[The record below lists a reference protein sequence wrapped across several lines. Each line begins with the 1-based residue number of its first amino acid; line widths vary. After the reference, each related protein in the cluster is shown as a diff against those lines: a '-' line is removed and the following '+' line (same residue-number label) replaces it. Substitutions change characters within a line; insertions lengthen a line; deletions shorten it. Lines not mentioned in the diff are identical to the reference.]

1 MNDEMEE
8 IVNEFITEA
17 EESLDRIEPLFV
29 ELEQKGE
36 DNDLIN
42 DIFRSMHTIKGAAGF
57 LGYQSVVDVAHSSEN
72 IMKKLREGE
81 FALSR
86 ELMDVILKSIDM
98 LRILLD
104 HIKEKDGIEEDVSP
118 LVNELESVL
127 SAAISG
133 AGSAQSESLE
143 QAEALTSAQIS
154 DAAAATQTKTESVQ
168 KEPEE
173 IVNAQDVTQ
182 EISQVGNQPVTDE
195 RKTGTEAE
203 SMKTETTPAGKKE
216 ENKPAASPK
225 DHGQKLKDKS
235 AQNLRVD
242 VERIDKVMDLAG
254 EVVLVRNRLLNL
266 SHYFDQ
272 KYNNDPQSESLTET
286 VSFLDRVTSDM
297 QLAVMRI
304 RMQPIKKVLGK
315 FPRFVRDMSA
325 TLNKDVELIITGEHT
340 EVDKTVIEHIG
351 DPLTHILRNSIDHGL
366 ESTEERVAQGK
377 PAKGSVKINIY
388 QKGNQVV
395 IEVSDDGKG
404 MDVEKL
410 KQKAVDK
417 GLITPD
423 EAVKMTD
430 EAATDLIFMAGFST
444 KEAATEL
451 SGRGVGMDVVN
462 NNISMLNGY
471 VEITTEKNT
480 GSTFRIC
487 IPLTLAIIQ
496 ALMVEVS
503 GAKYAIPLSPIE
515 ETLKVSRD
523 DIDNVSGQHVIV
535 IRDRVCPLFELNDLL
550 HTGGNG
556 SNSDEHKYIIVIS
569 LGDKKYCIAVDRLL
583 GQEEVV
589 IKTLDGIDTSSSFVL
604 GATITGDGKVV
615 FILDVTGI
623 SRNLVE
629 ITKN

>member
-8 IVNEFITEA
+8 IIGEFITEA

-36 DNDLIN
+36 DNELIN

-57 LGYQSVVDVAHSSEN
+57 LGYQLIVDVAHSSEN
-72 IMKKLREGE
+72 IMKKLREGDI
-81 FALSR
+81 ALSK

-98 LRILLD
+98 LRLLLA

-118 LVNELESVL
+118 LVQELDSTLSTAMSGGESAKPE
-127 SAAISG
+127 SPEPAAVQTPEVEVKTVTETTT
-133 AGSAQSESLE
+133 AQSE
-143 QAEALTSAQIS
+143 
-154 DAAAATQTKTESVQ
+154 
-168 KEPEE
+168 PEE
-173 IVNAQDVTQ
+173 VVEAPQVTPATTEEEQ
-182 EISQVGNQPVTDE
+182 QVQQPGPVTE
-195 RKTGTEAE
+195 PVKAE
-203 SMKTETTPAGKKE
+203 TPAKE
-216 ENKPAASPK
+216 SKPATTAPPK
-225 DHGQKLKDKS
+225 DPGQKLKDKS

-266 SHYFDQ
+266 STYFDQ
-272 KYNNDPQSESLTET
+272 KYSNDPQSESLTET
-286 VSFLDRVTSDM
+286 VSFLDRVTSEM

-325 TLNKDVELIITGEHT
+325 TLDKDVELVITGEST

-366 ESTEERVAQGK
+366 ESTEERVAKGK
-377 PAKGSVKINIY
+377 PSKGTVKIDIY

-395 IEVSDDGKG
+395 IEISDDGKG
-404 MDVEKL
+404 LDIEKL
-410 KQKAVDK
+410 KKKAVEK

-423 EAVKMTD
+423 EAAKMTD
-430 EAATDLIFMAGFST
+430 EAASDLIFMAGFST
-444 KEAATEL
+444 KEVATEL

-471 VEITTEKNT
+471 VEITTEKNV

-503 GAKYAIPLSPIE
+503 GEKYAIPLSPIE
-515 ETLKVSRD
+515 ETLKVSSD
-523 DIDNVSGQHVIV
+523 EIDNVSGQNVLV
-535 IRDRVCPLFELNDLL
+535 IRDKVCPLFELNDLL

-556 SNSDEHKYIIVIS
+556 KNSDDHKYIIVIS
-569 LGDKKYCIAVDRLL
+569 MGDKKYCIAVDKLL

-589 IKTLDGIDTSSSFVL
+589 IKTLEGIDSSSSFVL

-629 ITKN
+629 ISKS

>member
-8 IVNEFITEA
+8 IISEFITEA
-17 EESLDRIEPLFV
+17 EESLDRIEPLFI

-36 DNDLIN
+36 DKDLIN

-57 LGYQSVVDVAHSSEN
+57 LSYQLVVDVAHSSEN

-81 FALSR
+81 IALSK

-118 LVNELESVL
+118 LVRELDSVL
-127 SAAISG
+127 EAAISG
-133 AGSAQSESLE
+133 EGTSKSESPDQTDTQATIEAAAEAVLE
-143 QAEALTSAQIS
+143 QN
-154 DAAAATQTKTESVQ
+154 K
-168 KEPEE
+168 PEE
-173 IVNAQDVTQ
+173 VVQVNDVTPEITQ
-182 EISQVGNQPVTDE
+182 EVQQTPVE
-195 RKTGTEAE
+195 EQKTGTGPETVKAEAP
-203 SMKTETTPAGKKE
+203 PANNKE
-216 ENKPAASPK
+216 EDKPDATPQK
-225 DHGQKLKDKS
+225 EQVQKLKDRS

-242 VERIDKVMDLAG
+242 VERIDTVMDLTG

-272 KYNNDPQSESLTET
+272 KYNDDPQSESLTET

-304 RMQPIKKVLGK
+304 RMQPIKKILGK

-325 TLNKDVELIITGEHT
+325 SLNKDVELIITGEST

-366 ESTEERVAQGK
+366 ESTEERIAKGK
-377 PAKGSVKINIY
+377 PSKGSVKIDIY

-395 IEVSDDGKG
+395 IEITDDGKG
-404 MDVEKL
+404 LDVEKL
-410 KQKAVDK
+410 KIKAIEK

-423 EAVKMTD
+423 EASKMTD
-430 EAATDLIFMAGFST
+430 EAATDLIFMPGFST
-444 KEAATEL
+444 KEVATEL

-471 VEITTEKNT
+471 VEIATEKNV

-515 ETLKVSRD
+515 ETLKVSSD
-523 DIDNVSGQHVIV
+523 DIDNVSGQNVLV
-535 IRDRVCPLFELNDLL
+535 IRDKVCPLFELNDLL

-556 SNSDEHKYIIVIS
+556 KNSDKNKYIIVIS
-569 LGDKKYCIAVDRLL
+569 MGDKKFCIAVDKLL

-589 IKTLDGIDTSSSFVL
+589 IKTLDGIDSSSSFVL

-629 ITKN
+629 ITKK

>member
-1 MNDEMEE
+1 
-8 IVNEFITEA
+8 
-17 EESLDRIEPLFV
+17 
-29 ELEQKGE
+29 
-36 DNDLIN
+36 
-42 DIFRSMHTIKGAAGF
+42 
-57 LGYQSVVDVAHSSEN
+57 
-72 IMKKLREGE
+72 
-81 FALSR
+81 
-86 ELMDVILKSIDM
+86 MDVILKSIDM
-98 LRILLD
+98 LRLLLA
-104 HIKEKDGIEEDVSP
+104 HIKKKDGIEEDVSP
-118 LVNELESVL
+118 LVQELDSTLSTAMSGGESAKPE
-127 SAAISG
+127 SSEPAAVQTPEVEVKTVTETTT
-133 AGSAQSESLE
+133 AQSE
-143 QAEALTSAQIS
+143 
-154 DAAAATQTKTESVQ
+154 
-168 KEPEE
+168 PEE
-173 IVNAQDVTQ
+173 VVEAPQVTPATTEEEQ
-182 EISQVGNQPVTDE
+182 QVQQPEPVTE
-195 RKTGTEAE
+195 PVKAE
-203 SMKTETTPAGKKE
+203 TPAKE
-216 ENKPAASPK
+216 SKPAATAPPK
-225 DHGQKLKDKS
+225 DPGQKLKDKS

-266 SHYFDQ
+266 STYFDQ
-272 KYNNDPQSESLTET
+272 KYSNDPQSESLTET
-286 VSFLDRVTSDM
+286 VSFLDRVTSEM

-325 TLNKDVELIITGEHT
+325 TLDKDVELVITGEST

-366 ESTEERVAQGK
+366 ESTEERVAKGK
-377 PAKGSVKINIY
+377 PSKGTVKIDIY

-395 IEVSDDGKG
+395 IEISDDGKG
-404 MDVEKL
+404 LDIEKL
-410 KQKAVDK
+410 KKKAVEK

-423 EAVKMTD
+423 EAAKMTD
-430 EAATDLIFMAGFST
+430 EAASDLIFMAGFST
-444 KEAATEL
+444 KEVATEL

-471 VEITTEKNT
+471 VEITTEKNV

-515 ETLKVSRD
+515 ETLKVSSD
-523 DIDNVSGQHVIV
+523 EIDNVSGQNVLV
-535 IRDRVCPLFELNDLL
+535 IRDKVCPLFELNDLL

-556 SNSDEHKYIIVIS
+556 KNSDDHKYIIVIS
-569 LGDKKYCIAVDRLL
+569 MGDKKYCIAVDKLL

-589 IKTLDGIDTSSSFVL
+589 IKTLEGIDSSSSFVL

-629 ITKN
+629 ISKS

>member
-1 MNDEMEE
+1 MQ
-8 IVNEFITEA
+8 TESEA
-17 EESLDRIEPLFV
+17 VIDTGDVTSET
-29 ELEQKGE
+29 EQE
-36 DNDLIN
+36 N
-42 DIFRSMHTIKGAAGF
+42 
-57 LGYQSVVDVAHSSEN
+57 QSVNIEN
-72 IMKKLREGE
+72 QKTVP
-81 FALSR
+81 
-86 ELMDVILKSIDM
+86 D
-98 LRILLD
+98 
-104 HIKEKDGIEEDVSP
+104 P
-118 LVNELESVL
+118 ESVK
-127 SAAISG
+127 
-133 AGSAQSESLE
+133 
-143 QAEALTSAQIS
+143 AEAPSKESNTV
-154 DAAAATQTKTESVQ
+154 DAAPTKES
-168 KEPEE
+168 
-173 IVNAQDVTQ
+173 
-182 EISQVGNQPVTDE
+182 
-195 RKTGTEAE
+195 
-203 SMKTETTPAGKKE
+203 
-216 ENKPAASPK
+216 
-225 DHGQKLKDKS
+225 GQKSKEKS

-266 SHYFDQ
+266 STYFDQ

-286 VSFLDRVTSDM
+286 VSFLDRVTSEM

-325 TLNKDVELIITGEHT
+325 NLNKDVELIITGEST

-366 ESTEERVAQGK
+366 ESTEERVAKGK
-377 PAKGSVKINIY
+377 PARGSVKIDIF

-395 IEVSDDGKG
+395 IEISDDGKG
-404 MDVEKL
+404 MDVHKL

-423 EAVKMTD
+423 EAAKMTD

-444 KEAATEL
+444 KEVATEL

-471 VEITTEKNT
+471 VEVTTEQHV

-487 IPLTLAIIQ
+487 IPMTLAIIQ

-515 ETLKVSRD
+515 ETLKVSCD
-523 DIDNVSGQHVIV
+523 DIDNVSGQNVIV
-535 IRDRVCPLFELNDLL
+535 IRDKVCPLFELNDLL

-556 SNSDEHKYIIVIS
+556 RNLDEHKYIIVIS
-569 LGDKKYCIAVDRLL
+569 MGDKKYCIAVDKLL

-589 IKTLDGIDTSSSFVL
+589 IKTLDGIDSSSSFVL

-629 ITKN
+629 ITKK

>member
-8 IVNEFITEA
+8 IIGEFITEA

-36 DNDLIN
+36 DNELIN

-57 LGYQSVVDVAHSSEN
+57 LGYQLVVDVAHSSEN
-72 IMKKLREGE
+72 IMKKLREGDI
-81 FALSR
+81 ALSK

-98 LRILLD
+98 LRILLE

-118 LVNELESVL
+118 LVQELESTL
-127 SAAISG
+127 TAAING
-133 AGSAQSESLE
+133 KGSVKAETPEHTADQAPEVEAVSETVTVQTEPEAVVEAKDVTSETAQEEQPVKSE
-143 QAEALTSAQIS
+143 
-154 DAAAATQTKTESVQ
+154 VQ
-168 KEPEE
+168 KTVPDPEP
-173 IVNAQDVTQ
+173 V
-182 EISQVGNQPVTDE
+182 
-195 RKTGTEAE
+195 KAE
-203 SMKTETTPAGKKE
+203 TPAKE
-216 ENKPAASPK
+216 YKPAVPAK
-225 DHGQKLKDKS
+225 DHGQKLKDRS

-266 SHYFDQ
+266 STYFDQ
-272 KYNNDPQSESLTET
+272 KYNNDPQSELLTET
-286 VSFLDRVTSDM
+286 VSFLDRVTSEM

-325 TLNKDVELIITGEHT
+325 SLNKDVELIMTGENT

-366 ESTEERVAQGK
+366 ESTEERVAKGK
-377 PAKGSVKINIY
+377 PAKGSVKIDIY

-395 IEVSDDGKG
+395 IEISDDGKG
-404 MDVEKL
+404 LDIEKL
-410 KQKAVDK
+410 KQKAVEK

-423 EAVKMTD
+423 EAAKMTD
-430 EAATDLIFMAGFST
+430 EAASDLIFMAGFST
-444 KEAATEL
+444 KEVATEL

-471 VEITTEKNT
+471 VEITTEKNV

-515 ETLKVSRD
+515 ETLKVSSD
-523 DIDNVSGQHVIV
+523 EIDNVSGQNVLV
-535 IRDRVCPLFELNDLL
+535 IRDKVCPLFELNDLL

-556 SNSDEHKYIIVIS
+556 KNSDDHKYIIVIS
-569 LGDKKYCIAVDRLL
+569 MGDKKYCIAVDKLL

-589 IKTLDGIDTSSSFVL
+589 IKTLEGIDSSSSFVL
-604 GATITGDGKVV
+604 GASITGDGKVV

-629 ITKN
+629 ISKS

>member
-8 IVNEFITEA
+8 IIGEFITEA

-36 DNDLIN
+36 DNELIN

-57 LGYQSVVDVAHSSEN
+57 LGYQLIVDVAHSSEN

-81 FALSR
+81 IALSK

-98 LRILLD
+98 LRLLLS

-118 LVNELESVL
+118 LVQELDSTLSTAMSGGESAKPE
-127 SAAISG
+127 SPEPAAVQTPEVEVKTVTETTT
-133 AGSAQSESLE
+133 AQSE
-143 QAEALTSAQIS
+143 
-154 DAAAATQTKTESVQ
+154 
-168 KEPEE
+168 PEE
-173 IVNAQDVTQ
+173 VVEAPQVTPATTEEEQ
-182 EISQVGNQPVTDE
+182 QVQQPGPVTE
-195 RKTGTEAE
+195 PVKAE
-203 SMKTETTPAGKKE
+203 TPAKE
-216 ENKPAASPK
+216 SKPATTAPPK
-225 DHGQKLKDKS
+225 DPGQKLKDKS

-266 SHYFDQ
+266 STYFDQ
-272 KYNNDPQSESLTET
+272 KYSNDPQSESLTET
-286 VSFLDRVTSDM
+286 VSFLDRVTSEM

-325 TLNKDVELIITGEHT
+325 TLDKDVELVITGEST

-366 ESTEERVAQGK
+366 ESTEERVAKGK
-377 PAKGSVKINIY
+377 PSKGTVKIDIY

-395 IEVSDDGKG
+395 IEISDDGKG
-404 MDVEKL
+404 LDIEKL
-410 KQKAVDK
+410 KKKAVEK

-423 EAVKMTD
+423 EAAKMTD
-430 EAATDLIFMAGFST
+430 EAASDLIFMAGFST
-444 KEAATEL
+444 KEVATEL

-471 VEITTEKNT
+471 VEITTEKNV

-515 ETLKVSRD
+515 ETLKVSSD
-523 DIDNVSGQHVIV
+523 EIDNVSGQNVLV
-535 IRDRVCPLFELNDLL
+535 IRDKVCPLFELNDLL

-556 SNSDEHKYIIVIS
+556 KNSDDHKYIIVIAM
-569 LGDKKYCIAVDRLL
+569 GDKKYCIAVDKLL

-589 IKTLDGIDTSSSFVL
+589 IKTLEGIDSSSSFVL

-629 ITKN
+629 ISKS

>member
-8 IVNEFITEA
+8 IIGEFITEA

-36 DNDLIN
+36 DNELIN

-57 LGYQSVVDVAHSSEN
+57 LGYQLVVDVAHSSEN
-72 IMKKLREGE
+72 IMKKLREGDI
-81 FALSR
+81 ALSK

-98 LRILLD
+98 LRILLE

-118 LVNELESVL
+118 LVQELESTL
-127 SAAISG
+127 TAAING
-133 AGSAQSESLE
+133 EGSVKAETPEHTADQAPEVEAVSETVTVQTEPEAVVEAKDVTSETAQEEQPVKSE
-143 QAEALTSAQIS
+143 
-154 DAAAATQTKTESVQ
+154 VQ
-168 KEPEE
+168 KTVPDPEP
-173 IVNAQDVTQ
+173 V
-182 EISQVGNQPVTDE
+182 
-195 RKTGTEAE
+195 KAE
-203 SMKTETTPAGKKE
+203 TPAKD
-216 ENKPAASPK
+216 NKPAAPTK
-225 DHGQKLKDKS
+225 DHGQKLKDRS

-266 SHYFDQ
+266 STYFDQ
-272 KYNNDPQSESLTET
+272 KYNNDPQSELLTET
-286 VSFLDRVTSDM
+286 VSFLDRVTSEM

-325 TLNKDVELIITGEHT
+325 SLNKDVELIMTGENT

-366 ESTEERVAQGK
+366 ESTEERVAKGK
-377 PAKGSVKINIY
+377 PAKGTVKIDIY

-395 IEVSDDGKG
+395 IEISDDGKG
-404 MDVEKL
+404 LDIEKL
-410 KQKAVDK
+410 KQKAVEK

-423 EAVKMTD
+423 EAAKMTD
-430 EAATDLIFMAGFST
+430 EAASDLIFMAGFST
-444 KEAATEL
+444 KEVATEL

-471 VEITTEKNT
+471 VEITTEKNV

-515 ETLKVSRD
+515 ETLKVSSD
-523 DIDNVSGQHVIV
+523 EIDNVSGQNVLV
-535 IRDRVCPLFELNDLL
+535 IRDKVCPLFELNDLL

-556 SNSDEHKYIIVIS
+556 KNSDDHKYIIVIS
-569 LGDKKYCIAVDRLL
+569 MGDKKYCIAVDKLL

-589 IKTLDGIDTSSSFVL
+589 IKTLEGIDSSSSFVL
-604 GATITGDGKVV
+604 GASITGDGKVV

-629 ITKN
+629 ISKS